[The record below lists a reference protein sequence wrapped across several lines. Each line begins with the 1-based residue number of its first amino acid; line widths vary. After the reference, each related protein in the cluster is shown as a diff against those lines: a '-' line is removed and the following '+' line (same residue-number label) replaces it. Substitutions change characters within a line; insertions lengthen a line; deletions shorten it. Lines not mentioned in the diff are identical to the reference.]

1 MSVHP
6 ALPWTLQSIARLERS
21 GGVRSPRLTEPS
33 FEKWKRIRRHL
44 GWRDFVTLLH
54 QDLAEAFPVPFNFA
68 GWSGDPTSDLTHEEA
83 EEAIRASLV
92 VDDFDAHR
100 FLRAA
105 AKALGLPA
113 TGSLSEVPRTQ
124 PHQKVLELPGSCGR
138 IAAWQVLSQPG
149 LAFHDQ
155 FVFVADSDV
164 ERILIG
170 LAAVESRA
178 NTPTILT
185 TAEVHAHVGRGQR
198 FDRAIGVRGWA
209 AADALAGELG
219 GDVKWA

>member
-1 MSVHP
+1 MPIHP
-6 ALPWTLQSIARLERS
+6 ALPWTLRSIARLERA
-21 GGVRSPRLTEPS
+21 GGIRAPRLTEPS
-33 FEKWKRIRRHL
+33 FEKWHRIRRHL
-44 GWRDFVTLLH
+44 GRRDFVAVLH
-54 QDLAEAFPVPFNFA
+54 QDLAEAFPVPFNLA
-68 GWSGDPTSDLTHEEA
+68 AWSSDPLADLTHEEA
-83 EEAIRASLV
+83 EQAIQAAV
-92 VDDFDAHR
+92 APDDADAHA

-105 AKALGLPA
+105 SKGLGLPS
-113 TGSLSEVPRTQ
+113 TGALSDLPRTQ

-185 TAEVHAHVGRGQR
+185 TAEVRAHFGRGQR
-198 FDRAIGVRGWA
+198 FDRTVGVRGWPA
-209 AADALAGELG
+209 AEALAAEIG

>member
-1 MSVHP
+1 MPIHP
-6 ALPWTLQSIARLERS
+6 ALPWTLRSIARLERA
-21 GGVRSPRLTEPS
+21 GGIRSPRLTEPS
-33 FEKWKRIRRHL
+33 FEKWHRIRRHL
-44 GWRDFVTLLH
+44 GWRDFVALLH
-54 QDLAEAFPVPFNFA
+54 QDLAEAFPVPFNLA
-68 GWSGDPTSDLTHEEA
+68 AWSVDPTAELSHDEA
-83 EEAIRASLV
+83 EQSIRTAIAP
-92 VDDFDAHR
+92 DDADAHT

-105 AKALGLPA
+105 ARALGLPS
-113 TGSLSEVPRTQ
+113 TGALSDVPRTQ

-164 ERILIG
+164 ERTLIG

-185 TAEVHAHVGRGQR
+185 TAEVRAHIGRGQR

-209 AADALAGELG
+209 AADNLAGELG